1 MPSRPEPWEVIGYCD
16 ARLGYSAL
24 AERAFDNAIRLDR
37 DNWQLH
43 YGLALVRAAAGAD
56 PRPAA
61 REALRLNPRGTLTR
75 GAVRRFATRSPAAWR
90 AQART
95 APFALQ

>member
-1 MPSRPEPWEVIGYCD
+1 MPARPEPWEVIGYCD
-16 ARLGYSAL
+16 ARLGHSAL
-24 AERAFDNAIRLDR
+24 AERAFDNAIRLDG

-43 YGLALVRAAAGAD
+43 YGLALVRAAAAVD

-61 REALRLNPRGTLTR
+61 REALRLNPRGVLPR
-75 GAVRRFATRSPAAWR
+75 DAVRRFATSSPATWR
-90 AQART
+90 AHARS